1 MSKTRDTLELLGFER
16 ILLAVALLAIC
27 LPTSICSQVD
37 APPSIESVQARL
49 QALKD
54 GSGEPKPTWID
65 DYEQALAAL
74 NRSADVRLNAQRF
87 AAEAAEAPNLIDS
100 LREEL
105 TNPPQQ
111 AELPP
116 ENALSLKE
124 LETRFEQA
132 QADLA
137 ASRAKLAELDD
148 IAKFRS
154 KRKAEFPEEL
164 ATAQQRM
171 SAAQET
177 LSVLPVGADNEA
189 RRTLLLAQLDEY
201 EATIKSL
208 EMERDAYDARQELL
222 PLRRDRAVRRI
233 SQGEKIT
240 AALRERVDARRAAEG
255 DAAAKSAGEQV
266 DDIAQRFPQLKELA
280 ERTQELAKLRSGEE
294 GLPKRISRAQADLAA
309 TAAQLEEV
317 SDRYRA
323 ARRRISAGGLTEG
336 MGLLLR
342 RDYEWLPQEAEL
354 KIASEAR
361 EKQLSEAQLELIVT
375 EEERAAVGDLGTA
388 PDRLL
393 QKLEIEE
400 PSAELR
406 AQAHELLKTQRSS
419 RDAVI
424 SDLET
429 LSTVFYEHK
438 ELSET
443 LIANSLDYRDF
454 IEKRILWVRSSPP
467 NPMGSALAI
476 PKHGLQIA
484 QAIWTR
490 ETLEGLKD
498 HLAKYW
504 NTLIPIGLFLA
515 ALLSMR
521 SLLKRKRQEMGELV
535 RSFKTDQYLYT
546 VRAFVQSF
554 LLALP
559 LPLLAWTV
567 GSLFLDS
574 PVELGKAIGVGLQD
588 IAVVWLFLR
597 FLRALT
603 ANKGVA
609 SVHFRWTVSSVAAL
623 RKELRWF
630 EPFALGFGFVVITLD
645 NQGSTAWSDSIGRA
659 CFVGAMAALALLAHR
674 LLRKESPLWGISPNA
689 NKGLIGKTHRIW
701 SLLGTLLPIVLALL
715 SIAGYY
721 YTALQFELRLRYSI
735 GFAVALAMIN
745 ALLLRWLFILRRRLA
760 VRQALEAK
768 SRKEQEEE
776 SQGATESSTSSL
788 DADKVDIPS
797 IDAQTR
803 QLFKTSIT
811 LATVVGL
818 FFIWANVLPALRGL
832 DRVQLLPSLA
842 IVSSEMDAEISIPSP
857 LQTEPANN
865 QANSS
870 PTLPGT
876 STPAIPTASSNNE
889 EVASDEGASQL
900 GLPAKLTLADVL
912 LALVFIFL
920 TSVAAKNLPALL
932 ELAVLQRLPLDGG
945 SRYAVST
952 IVRYLILIVGVSAVS
967 GALGIGWQK
976 VQWLAAALTF
986 GLAFGLQEIFAN
998 FVSGLII
1005 LIERPIRVGDI
1016 VTVGETEGR
1025 VTQLRMRATTILD
1038 WNRREYLVPNKEFIT
1053 GSVIN
1058 WTLSDPVTRMVIPV
1072 GIAYG
1077 SDTAKARK
1085 LLMEVS
1091 KKNSLV
1097 LDDPAP
1103 SAIFRAF
1110 GASSLDFELR
1120 IFIGNR
1126 DLWPKLIDKMHSQ
1139 IDEAFRKANIEIAFP
1154 QRDIHIRTAKGLS
1167 DMRQPTEPPKSGTES

>member
-1 MSKTRDTLELLGFER
+1 MSKIKDALGELGFDR
-16 ILLAVALLAIC
+16 ILLAVALLAIG
-27 LPTSICSQVD
+27 LPASIRAQVD
-37 APPSIESVQARL
+37 DPPSIETIQARL

-54 GSGEPKPTWID
+54 GSAESKPAWID

-87 AAEAAEAPNLIDS
+87 AAEEAEAPNLIAT

-105 TNPPQQ
+105 AKPPQQ
-111 AELPP
+111 VELPP
-116 ENALSLKE
+116 DETLNLKE

-164 ATAQQRM
+164 AATQQRL
-171 SAAQET
+171 STAQET
-177 LSVLPVGADNEA
+177 LAALPLGADSES
-189 RRTLLLAQLDEY
+189 RRALLLAQLDEH
-201 EATIKSL
+201 EATLKSL
-208 EMERDAYDARQELL
+208 EIEREAYDARQELL

-240 AALRERVDARRAAEG
+240 AALRELVGARRAAEG
-255 DAAAKSAGEQV
+255 DAAAKTAGEQV
-266 DDIAQRFPQLKELA
+266 NDIAQRFPQLKDLA
-280 ERTQELAKLRSGEE
+280 EKTQELAALRSGEG
-294 GLPKRISRAQADLAA
+294 GLPKRISRAHADLAA

-317 SDRYRA
+317 SHRYRA

-336 MGLLLR
+336 MGVLLR
-342 RDYEWLPQEAEL
+342 RDYEWLPQAAEL
-354 KIASEAR
+354 KAESEAR
-361 EKQLSEAQLELIVT
+361 EKRLSSAQLELIVT
-375 EEERAAVGDLGTA
+375 EEERAEVGDLGTA
-388 PDRLL
+388 PERLL
-393 QKLEIEE
+393 QALEIAE

-406 AQAHELLKTQRSS
+406 AQAQELLKTQRSS

-429 LSTVFYEHK
+429 LSTAFYEHK
-438 ELSET
+438 ELADT
-443 LIANSLDYRDF
+443 LIAESLAYRDF
-454 IEKRILWVRSSPP
+454 IEKRILWVRSSTP
-467 NPMGSALAI
+467 NPLGSALAI
-476 PKHGLQIA
+476 PKHGLEIA

-490 ETLEGLKD
+490 STLQGLKD
-498 HLAKYW
+498 HCRKHWDSLV
-504 NTLIPIGLFLA
+504 PISLFLV

-521 SLLKRKRQEMGELV
+521 RLLKRKRQEMGELV
-535 RSFKTDQYLYT
+535 RSFKTDEYLYT
-546 VRAFVQSF
+546 VRAFVQSL

-559 LPLLAWTV
+559 MPLLAWTV
-567 GSLFLDS
+567 GSLFSDS
-574 PVELGKAIGVGLQD
+574 PVDLARSAAVGLHD
-588 IAVVWLFLR
+588 IAAVWLFLR
-597 FLRALT
+597 FLRELT
-603 ANKGVA
+603 ANKGVG
-609 SVHFRWTVSSVAAL
+609 SVHFRWTASSVAAI

-645 NQGSTAWSDSIGRA
+645 SQGSTAWSDSIGRL

-674 LLRKESPLWGISPNA
+674 LLREESPLWGMSPNA
-689 NKGLIGKTHRIW
+689 SKGLIGKTHSIW
-701 SLLGTLLPIVLALL
+701 SLLATLLPIVLALL

-735 GFAVALAMIN
+735 GFAVALALIN

-776 SQGATESSTSSL
+776 SEGATESSTSSL

-803 QLFKTSIT
+803 QLFKTSVT

-842 IVSSEMDAEISIPSP
+842 IVSSELDVESNTPIPVQAPPS
-857 LQTEPANN
+857 TG
-865 QANSS
+865 QANSTPS
-870 PTLPGT
+870 LPGT
-876 STPAIPTASSNNE
+876 STPSIPNGSSGNE
-889 EVASDEGASQL
+889 ESVADEGGSQL
-900 GLPAKLTLADVL
+900 GLPAKLTLADVM

-1085 LLMEVS
+1085 LLMDAS

-1120 IFIGNR
+1120 VFIANR
-1126 DLWPKLIDKMHSQ
+1126 DLWPKLIDKLHTQ
-1139 IDEAFRKANIEIAFP
+1139 IDDAFRKAEIEIAFP

-1167 DMRQPTEPPKSGTES
+1167 DMRPPSDSPASDADG